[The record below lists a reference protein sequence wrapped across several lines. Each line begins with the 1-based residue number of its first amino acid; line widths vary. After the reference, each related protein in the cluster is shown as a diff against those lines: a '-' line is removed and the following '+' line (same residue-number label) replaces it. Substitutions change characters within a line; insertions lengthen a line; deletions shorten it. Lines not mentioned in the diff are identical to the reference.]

1 MDNGCILERTGTKR
15 LICTSSLF
23 QKVSRVSNTPKTWGG
38 VACLCHVSGEPTS
51 SRRWD
56 VYLLLFVYYCYY
68 SLQQAAP

>member
-1 MDNGCILERTGTKR
+1 MDNGCILERTTCEK
-15 LICTSSLF
+15 TMYFFSLSKGF
-23 QKVSRVSNTPKTWGG
+23 ESIEHAKNLGEF
-38 VACLCHVSGEPTS
+38 ACLCHVSGEPTS